1 MTDAKKSGNGVL
13 SRRSKVLLA
22 LSGLL
27 PASVVVWA
35 MVRGETLREAQ
46 AQGAISVWGLEPG
59 LLIVAMFWSG
69 LAALIIAIISITLDV
84 RHFRA
89 H

>member
-1 MTDAKKSGNGVL
+1 MSDMKKPGGGVL

-27 PASVVVWA
+27 PAHFIVWA
-35 MVRGETLREAQ
+35 MVRGEALREAR

-59 LLIVAMFWSG
+59 LGIVAMFWSG
-69 LAALIIAIISITLDV
+69 LVALIAAIVSSAVDIRRI
-84 RHFRA
+84 RA
-89 H
+89 N